1 MSHIDCNVD
10 VTVVIS
16 DLERVLGVK
25 FSGRTYLKVRDVLTR
40 ALPKPSPTETV
51 NPAGGGGAWRELP
64 HPQPVGVEVV
74 TRAMNRLRA
83 LRDEIP
89 RPVTGPDAEMATLHA
104 VDALELAVNAWKDR
118 GKSYPALRLA
128 NLARLAEEVA
138 AQETARRR
146 ADREATG
153 ARL

>member
-25 FSGRTYLKVRDVLTR
+25 FSEHAYLKVRDVLTR
-40 ALPKPSPTETV
+40 ALKREV
-51 NPAGGGGAWRELP
+51 APANGEWRELP
-64 HPQPVGVEVV
+64 ELQPVGVDVV
-74 TRAMNRLRA
+74 TEAMNRLRA
-83 LRDEIP
+83 LRGENP
-89 RPVTGPDAEMATLHA
+89 RPPRERDAEMATLRA
-104 VDALELAVNAWKDR
+104 VDALELAVDAWKER

>member
-1 MSHIDCNVD
+1 MSQTDGDVD
-10 VTVVIS
+10 VTVVIG
-16 DLERVLGVK
+16 DLEQALGVN
-25 FSGRTYLKVRDVLTR
+25 FSEHAYLKVRDVLTR

-83 LRDEIP
+83 LRD
-89 RPVTGPDAEMATLHA
+89 AEMATLRA
-104 VDALELAVNAWKDR
+104 VEALELAAEAWGSR
-118 GKSYPALRLA
+118 AMPYPALRLA

-138 AQETARRR
+138 AEETARRR
-146 ADREATG
+146 ADKEMSRENA
-153 ARL
+153 